1 MRHPRFALVITRLG
15 EDSHLPRLP
24 WLERDFGLI
33 EADWIVLT
41 DENRRALAMGDERLL
56 AEFERKLI
64 WKGYRQNP
72 DFVAVVGYPA
82 GDGESEDSRQ
92 WHVEQILDQ
101 VQGCLVFQKVLCFW
115 INDAGDCIAID
126 AHPEHGR
133 LEPSRRRTRE
143 HARIESQ
150 EGYRQRRQ

>member
-1 MRHPRFALVITRLG
+1 
-15 EDSHLPRLP
+15 
-24 WLERDFGLI
+24 
-33 EADWIVLT
+33 
-41 DENRRALAMGDERLL
+41 LL

-82 GDGESEDSRQ
+82 GDGESEISRL
-92 WHVEQILDQ
+92 WHAEQILDR
-101 VQGCLVFQKVLCFW
+101 VKGCLVFQKVLGFW

-133 LEPSRRRTRE
+133 LVPSRGQATEPANMRE
-143 HARIESQ
+143 
-150 EGYRQRRQ
+150 